1 MDTTEAER
9 GAADRRVRPSVCQMW
24 RDPSN
29 PLHCARSVTLWNRLP
44 SSFPEPVKS
53 CPSAV
58 AGRPEPT
65 DDWGPMLYLLTR
77 TVLGPV
83 ARLIYRPVVEGRENI
98 PRTGP
103 LLLASNHLSFVD
115 SMVIPLVAPRR
126 VVFLAKSEYFT
137 GQGLHGLWMRWLFT
151 ALGAVPVRRGTHGA
165 AQEALDS
172 ALEILK
178 DGLAF
183 GVYPEGTRS
192 RDGRLY
198 RGRTG
203 VAWLALTA
211 GCPVVPVALTGTQ
224 EIQPVSSRVPRIRK
238 VTVRFGKPLDFS
250 HLLGAKPGPARRE
263 ATDAV
268 MAAIHELSGQELAPR
283 YNEPPAP

>member
-1 MDTTEAER
+1 
-9 GAADRRVRPSVCQMW
+9 
-24 RDPSN
+24 
-29 PLHCARSVTLWNRLP
+29 
-44 SSFPEPVKS
+44 
-53 CPSAV
+53 
-58 AGRPEPT
+58 
-65 DDWGPMLYLLTR
+65 MLYLLTR

-83 ARLIYRPVVEGRENI
+83 ARLVYRPVIEGRENI

-103 LLLASNHLSFVD
+103 VLLASNHLSFID
-115 SMVIPLVAPRR
+115 SFVIPLVAPRR

-137 GQGLHGLWMRWLFT
+137 GRGLRGLWTRWLFM
-151 ALGAVPVRRGTHGA
+151 AVGAIPVQRGSLGA

-172 ALEILK
+172 ALEVLQ

-183 GVYPEGTRS
+183 AIYPEGTRS

-211 GCPVVPVALTGTQ
+211 GCPVVPVALSGTQ
-224 EIQPVSSRVPRIRK
+224 DIQPVGSRVPRIHK

-250 HLLGAKPGPARRE
+250 HLRDARPGPARRE
-263 ATDAV
+263 ATDTI
-268 MAAIHELSGQELAPR
+268 MSAIQELSGQVVVAR
-283 YNEPPAP
+283 YNQPGPH

>member
-1 MDTTEAER
+1 
-9 GAADRRVRPSVCQMW
+9 
-24 RDPSN
+24 
-29 PLHCARSVTLWNRLP
+29 
-44 SSFPEPVKS
+44 
-53 CPSAV
+53 
-58 AGRPEPT
+58 
-65 DDWGPMLYLLTR
+65 MLYTLSR
-77 TVLGPV
+77 NILGPV
-83 ARLIYRPVVEGRENI
+83 ARLIYRPIIEGRENI

-115 SMVIPLVAPRR
+115 SLVIPLVTPRR

-137 GQGLHGLWMRWLFT
+137 GHGIRGAVQRWLFT
-151 ALGAVPVRRGTHGA
+151 AVGSIPIQRGTAGA

-172 ALEILK
+172 ALEILN

-183 GVYPEGTRS
+183 GIYPEGTRS

-211 GCPVVPVALTGTQ
+211 GCPVVPVALSGTQ
-224 EIQPVSSRVPRIRK
+224 DIQPVGSRIPRIRK
-238 VTVRFGKPLDFS
+238 ITVRFGKPLDFS
-250 HLLGAKPGPARRE
+250 DLKDAQPGAARRQ

-268 MAAIHELSGQELAPR
+268 MAAIHELSGQEVVGH
-283 YNEPPAP
+283 YNLRRTS